1 MADFW
6 LELEQ
11 DSMVK
16 GRVIERAQTLKLD
29 IETGMTFDERMAYRE
44 SFDSYEDRVE
54 FERKQAQAILEA
66 VSEGRLLSAIA
77 QAQATLRAVAHLL
90 EEK

>member
-6 LELEQ
+6 LEQE
-11 DSMVK
+11 DASKFGAVK
-16 GRVIERAQTLKLD
+16 ALDLD

-44 SFDSYEDRVE
+44 SFSSYQERVD
-54 FERKQAQAILEA
+54 FERKQAQAILDA

-77 QAQATLRAVAHLL
+77 QAQATLRAVSRLL

>member
-6 LELEQ
+6 LEHE
-11 DSMVK
+11 DAGKFGAVK
-16 GRVIERAQTLKLD
+16 ALHLD

-44 SFDSYEDRVE
+44 SFSSYQDRVD
-54 FERKQAQAILEA
+54 FERKQAQAILDA
-66 VSEGRLLSAIA
+66 VSEGRLLSAVA
-77 QAQATLRAVAHLL
+77 QAQATLQAVSRLL

>member
-6 LELEQ
+6 LEQE
-11 DSMVK
+11 DASKFGAVK
-16 GRVIERAQTLKLD
+16 ALNLD
-29 IETGMTFDERMAYRE
+29 IETGMTFDERMTYRE
-44 SFDSYEDRVE
+44 SFSSYQDRVD
-54 FERKQAQAILEA
+54 FERKQAQAILDA
-66 VSEGRLLSAIA
+66 VSEGRLLSAVA

>member
-6 LELEQ
+6 LEQEDASKLHA
-11 DSMVK
+11 VN
-16 GRVIERAQTLKLD
+16 ALHLD

-44 SFDSYEDRVE
+44 SFSSYQDRVD
-54 FERKQAQAILEA
+54 FERKQAQTILDA

-77 QAQATLRAVAHLL
+77 QAQATLRAVSELL
-90 EEK
+90 GDK

>member
-44 SFDSYEDRVE
+44 SFSSFEDRVE
-54 FERKQAQAILEA
+54 FERKQAQAILDA

-77 QAQATLRAVAHLL
+77 QAQATLRAVSELL
-90 EEK
+90 GDK

>member
-6 LELEQ
+6 LEQE
-11 DSMVK
+11 DPSKFGAVK
-16 GRVIERAQTLKLD
+16 ALNLD

-44 SFDSYEDRVE
+44 SFSSYQDRVD
-54 FERKQAQAILEA
+54 FERKQAQAILDA

-77 QAQATLRAVAHLL
+77 QAQATLRAVAQLL

>member
-6 LELEQ
+6 LEQEDQGKFGAIKALN
-11 DSMVK
+11 
-16 GRVIERAQTLKLD
+16 LD
-29 IETGMTFDERMAYRE
+29 VETGMTFDERMAYRE
-44 SFDSYEDRVE
+44 SFGSHAERVE
-54 FERKQAQAILEA
+54 FERKQAQAILDA
-66 VSEGRLLSAIA
+66 VSEGRLLSAVA

>member
-6 LELEQ
+6 LEQE
-11 DSMVK
+11 DSSKFGAVK
-16 GRVIERAQTLKLD
+16 ALDLD

-44 SFDSYEDRVE
+44 SFSSYQERVD
-54 FERKQAQAILEA
+54 FERKQAQAILDA

-77 QAQATLRAVAHLL
+77 QAQATLQAVSRLL
-90 EEK
+90 EEN

>member
-6 LELEQ
+6 LEQE
-11 DSMVK
+11 DAGKFGAVK
-16 GRVIERAQTLKLD
+16 ALHLD
-29 IETGMTFDERMAYRE
+29 IETGMTFDERMSYRE
-44 SFDSYEDRVE
+44 SFSSYQDRVD
-54 FERKQAQAILEA
+54 FERKQAQAILDA
-66 VSEGRLLSAIA
+66 VSEGRLLSAVA

>member
-6 LELEQ
+6 LEQEPTTKFGAVQALN
-11 DSMVK
+11 
-16 GRVIERAQTLKLD
+16 LD
-29 IETGMTFDERMAYRE
+29 LETGMTFDERMAYRE
-44 SFDSYEDRVE
+44 SFGSYAERVE
-54 FERKQAQAILEA
+54 FERKQAQAILDA

-77 QAQATLRAVAHLL
+77 QAQATLQAVSHLL

>member
-6 LELEQ
+6 LEQE
-11 DSMVK
+11 DPSKFGAVK
-16 GRVIERAQTLKLD
+16 ALNLD

-44 SFDSYEDRVE
+44 SFSSYQDRVD
-54 FERKQAQAILEA
+54 FERKQAQTILDA

-77 QAQATLRAVAHLL
+77 QAQATLRAVAQLL

>member
-6 LELEQ
+6 LEQEQ

-44 SFDSYEDRVE
+44 SFSSFEDRVE
-54 FERKQAQAILEA
+54 FERKQAQAILDA
-66 VSEGRLLSAIA
+66 VSEGRLLSDIA
-77 QAQATLRAVAHLL
+77 QAQATLRAVSELL
-90 EEK
+90 GDK

>member
-6 LELEQ
+6 LEQESATKFGAVQALN
-11 DSMVK
+11 
-16 GRVIERAQTLKLD
+16 LD
-29 IETGMTFDERMAYRE
+29 LETGMTFDERMAYRE
-44 SFDSYEDRVE
+44 SFGSYAERVE
-54 FERKQAQAILEA
+54 FERKQAQAILDA

-77 QAQATLRAVAHLL
+77 QAQATLQAVSHLL

>member
-6 LELEQ
+6 LEQEDASKL
-11 DSMVK
+11 SAVK
-16 GRVIERAQTLKLD
+16 ALHLD
-29 IETGMTFDERMAYRE
+29 IETGMTFDERMSYRE
-44 SFDSYEDRVE
+44 SFSSYQDRVD
-54 FERKQAQAILEA
+54 FERKQAQAILDA
-66 VSEGRLLSAIA
+66 VSEGRLLSAVA

>member
-6 LELEQ
+6 LEQE
-11 DSMVK
+11 DPSKFGAVK
-16 GRVIERAQTLKLD
+16 ALD
-29 IETGMTFDERMAYRE
+29 LDLETGMTFDERMAYRE
-44 SFDSYEDRVE
+44 SFGSYAERVD
-54 FERKQAQAILEA
+54 FERKQAQAILDA

>member
-6 LELEQ
+6 LEQEQ

-44 SFDSYEDRVE
+44 SFSSFEDRVE
-54 FERKQAQAILEA
+54 FERKQAQAILDA
-66 VSEGRLLSAIA
+66 VSEGRRLSAIA
-77 QAQATLRAVAHLL
+77 QAQASLRAVSELL
-90 EEK
+90 GDK

>member
-6 LELEQ
+6 LEQE
-11 DSMVK
+11 DASKFGAVK
-16 GRVIERAQTLKLD
+16 ALHLD

-77 QAQATLRAVAHLL
+77 QAQATLQAVSRLL